1 MLHKLIIY
9 KPDSDEIGLENEDNQ
24 TVLDDV
30 GYNVDLYITNQEVV
44 YN

>member
-9 KPDSDEIGLENEDNQ
+9 KPDSDEIGLENDNQ